1 MFHGFHGYP
10 GFPTLLPE
18 ADEAL
23 NDMAEAIAPTVKD
36 RKNSGEGR
44 GGAG

>member
-18 ADEAL
+18 ADETL
-23 NDMAEAIAPTVKD
+23 NDVAEAIASTVKD